1 LITNLAKKE
10 EDTLIQNGGMLGKI
24 MDIRRPDTLASR
36 FRQKR
41 YEFFRD
47 LTSSVERPMKILDVG
62 GLQWTWERIGFAD
75 QPDIHVTLLNMTK
88 MPVDHWNME
97 SVEGD
102 ACSMP
107 QFHDKQLDIV
117 FSNSVIEH
125 VGGEKE
131 IQSMAD
137 EIRRVGKR
145 YYIQTPNRYFPL
157 EPHFFFPMF
166 QFLPISVR
174 ATLVQHFS
182 LGWTPKIPDRKR
194 AEAEVRAINL
204 LSKSQVKALFPD
216 AVTADERIL
225 GLSKSIQAFKFST

>member
-1 LITNLAKKE
+1 MVKRGGILKDGGLIA
-10 EDTLIQNGGMLGKI
+10 KI
-24 MDIRRPDTLASR
+24 MDIRRPDTLASH

-47 LTSSVERPMKILDVG
+47 LASSVERPMKILDVG

-75 QPDIHVTLLNMTK
+75 QPDIHVTLMNITR
-88 MPVDHWNME
+88 MPADHWNME
-97 SVEGD
+97 SIEGN

-107 QFHDKQLDIV
+107 QFRDKQFDIV

-131 IQSMAD
+131 IQAMAN

-145 YYIQTPNRYFPL
+145 YYIQTPNRYFPM

-166 QFLPISVR
+166 QFLPVSLR

-182 LGWTPKIPDRKR
+182 LGWSPKIPDRAR

-204 LSKSQVKALFPD
+204 LSKNQMRALFPD
-216 AVTADERIL
+216 AVTVDERLL
-225 GLSKSIQAFKFST
+225 GISKSIQAFKFST